1 MRRTNRLARWL
12 ALLVA
17 LSLLAVA
24 CGGGSDGDGSDT
36 VAAGDSSSQSDSGA
50 DSSGDDT
57 QEAASFDDQAAD
69 EQARTGDD
77 EGADD
82 AMEDEVLGETVES
95 DADEDG
101 AEEEEADEP
110 AADTTN
116 GVQTG
121 GTMVISGP
129 SDIASLD
136 PITSSSFNTQYRIA
150 SIYQRLLG
158 FETGPDIGYTAQVL
172 KPRLATA
179 WDVSDDLLTYTFT
192 LRDDVF
198 WQDVAPVNGRQFTS
212 ADVKATFD
220 GILAEGHQAALLAN
234 VTSVDTPDD
243 VTVVLNLSE
252 PFAPLLNNMA
262 SHFMWILPAEAFDAG
277 YDRTNT
283 VIGTGPYLLDEREV
297 DVKTTYARNP
307 SYWEV
312 DDEGRQLPY
321 IDRLEL
327 LVINDTQQVIA
338 AFKAGE
344 IDILTNT
351 MAPELRDQLMGD
363 FPEAFYGEWVD
374 AGMGQVGVN
383 MDRPPFD
390 DIRVRQAISLAIDRE
405 GMGLTIRGGGTIP
418 SNVAPALA
426 DYALPLAEREEYLQ
440 YDPEA
445 AKALLAEAGYPDGLD
460 ATLIA
465 TDRYGAAYTAQ
476 TEWLVEDLNNAGF
489 NIKLDLID
497 YATYFGSRWPDVE
510 YDIQFGPQ
518 TPFLE
523 PDEWLRL
530 QMSSDGA
537 RNWYNINDPVLDGL
551 LNEQLSIVDV
561 DERIAKIQEIQRYAL
576 ENVLNPIPVW
586 TYFTQW
592 TYSPEVQ
599 DFYRHAS
606 YGYAGIERVWLDEEA
621 TG

>member
-17 LSLLAVA
+17 LALLAAA
-24 CGGGSDGDGSDT
+24 CGGSSGDGTDD
-36 VAAGDSSSQSDSGA
+36 VATGDSADQSDSSNEVA
-50 DSSGDDT
+50 
-57 QEAASFDDQAAD
+57 EADDQASFNDLAAE
-69 EQARTGDD
+69 EQARTGD
-77 EGADD
+77 
-82 AMEDEVLGETVES
+82 EDEVLGATEEP
-95 DADEDG
+95 D
-101 AEEEEADEP
+101 AEEAPEEESEEPADEP
-110 AADTTN
+110 DAEPEEDAASE
-116 GVQTG
+116 GIQTG
-121 GTMVISGP
+121 GTLVISGP

-136 PITSSSFNTQYRIA
+136 PLGSSSFNTQYRIA
-150 SIYQRLLG
+150 PIYQRLIG
-158 FETGPDIGYTAQVL
+158 FATGPDIGYTAQVL
-172 KPRLATA
+172 KPELATD
-179 WDVSDDLLTYTFT
+179 WQISDDLLSYTFN

-198 WQDVAPVNGRQFTS
+198 WHDVEPVNGRQFTS

-220 GILAEGHQAALLAN
+220 AILAEGHQASLLAN
-234 VTSVDTPDD
+234 ITSVDAPDD
-243 VTVVLNLSE
+243 FTVVLNLSG

-262 SHFMWILPAEAFDAG
+262 SHFMWILPTEAFEDG

-283 VIGTGPYLLDEREV
+283 VIGTGPFMLDEREV
-297 DVKTTYARNP
+297 DVTTTYARNP
-307 SYWEV
+307 NYWEI

-321 IDRLEL
+321 MDRIES

-344 IDILTNT
+344 IDMVTNT
-351 MAPELRDQLMGD
+351 MAPELRDQLMND

-426 DYALPLAEREEYLQ
+426 DYVIPLEERQEYLQ

-445 AKALLAEAGYPDGLD
+445 ARALLAEAGYPDGLD

-489 NIKLDLID
+489 NIQLDLID
-497 YATYFGSRWPDVE
+497 YATYFGSRWPDTE
-510 YDIQFGPQ
+510 YDLQFGPQ

-537 RNWYNINDPVLDGL
+537 RNWFNIDDPVLDDL
-551 LNEQLSIVDV
+551 LNEQLGIVDV
-561 DERIAKIQEIQRYAL
+561 DERIAKIQDIQRYAL

-592 TYSPEVQ
+592 TLSPEVQ

-606 YGYAGIERVWLDEEA
+606 YGYAGIQRVWLDEPD
-621 TG
+621 G